1 MVEKEFDSLSDDTKM
16 FLLRLMVGS
25 IVLFD
30 HIDVQG
36 AFAKESPID
45 LKSMIEVLK
54 QNGGQDVIFN
64 VIG

>member
-1 MVEKEFDSLSDDTKM
+1 
-16 FLLRLMVGS
+16 MVGS